1 MQFPKGGWGE
11 WSERHGL
18 TPRGAKFL
26 ETSFP
31 YFYELFDAN
40 RPLISL
46 HNEVDPNN
54 FILYSL
60 FFFENAWPIKR
71 KVWYTLAAP
80 DPDLEITER
89 GGGAV
94 SKIYFWSEN
103 KRGQGEPGPRAP
115 PLDQPQLKYFSIYS
129 FIYLIGSDHNL
140 RIFVNCLFNFSKP
153 SSGCGR

>member
-89 GGGAV
+89 GGG
-94 SKIYFWSEN
+94 
-103 KRGQGEPGPRAP
+103 GGLQ
-115 PLDQPQLKYFSIYS
+115 
-129 FIYLIGSDHNL
+129 NL
-140 RIFVNCLFNFSKP
+140 FLV
-153 SSGCGR
+153 